1 MYCDST
7 GSVFSFLAQLAEEL
21 LLALDE
27 LLDEEVDDAD
37 DDEEDDDDDAEAADA
52 RSRAFAAAAMLLGAP
67 TAATRDTMVGETL
80 EPLDC
85 WVGAWLEAV
94 PPVLELAAEKLEFW
108 LRACTGRCDCCWLFR
123 GWG

>member
-1 MYCDST
+1 M
-7 GSVFSFLAQLAEEL
+7 AQLAEEL